1 MACGQVE
8 ANAASFLCRVTN
20 KWESRRLDEVHYSF
34 NAHVILISLGCMRT
48 CGFKLVFKED
58 QSTTWLCK
66 DGLMLR
72 FDCYDIL
79 YRMRVKRSLR
89 LVGAAVNRVN
99 AMGCCTASCQHEM
112 N

>member
-1 MACGQVE
+1 
-8 ANAASFLCRVTN
+8 
-20 KWESRRLDEVHYSF
+20 VHYSF

-48 CGFKLVFKED
+48 CGFKLVFEED

-89 LVGAAVNRVN
+89 LVGAAVNRQKSES
-99 AMGCCTASCQHEM
+99 ASLLMTLLLKLNNEFKRADHSVVVLH
-112 N
+112 